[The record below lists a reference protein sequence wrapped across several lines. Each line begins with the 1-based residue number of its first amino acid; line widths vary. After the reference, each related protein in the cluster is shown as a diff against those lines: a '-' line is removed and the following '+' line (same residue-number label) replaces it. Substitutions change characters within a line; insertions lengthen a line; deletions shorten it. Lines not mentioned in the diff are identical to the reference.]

1 MKDMPDTE
9 VVKGAIWTLV
19 RKVQEA
25 EDSGR
30 KVSQESKD
38 AMNILNDLLDA
49 DNCEYGGCVI
59 YRP

>member
-1 MKDMPDTE
+1 MKNIPDTE

-19 RKVQEA
+19 RKVQED

-49 DNCEYGGCVI
+49 DNCEYGGWVI